1 MCSVETTNNDFTKSL
16 EIAHGLVNLYG
27 EPDFQC
33 MEFSSW
39 LSRTLEDIIEKSTKR
54 NGLLNAEKLWR
65 IYHETTSSKSFRRK
79 WELFL
84 DLAQQL
90 KEPLFYQHITDEVLK
105 LWLKK
110 Q

>member
-1 MCSVETTNNDFTKSL
+1 MRSALASVLTDESFTIPTEEARICL
-16 EIAHGLVNLYG
+16 EIACGLVNLYG

-33 MEFSSW
+33 VEFSSW

-54 NGLLNAEKLWR
+54 NGLLNAEKLWS

-84 DLAQQL
+84 DHAQQL
-90 KEPLFYQHITDEVLK
+90 KEPLFY
-105 LWLKK
+105 
-110 Q
+110 